1 MPNLDRFSQPMS
13 WESEPKGSGPFEIEC
28 SNPIKCAC
36 GCNREILLEDHESYV
51 LSGIWED
58 EYIVNEPNHLY
69 KYSKE
74 NDQLAGA
81 GHPKINKSC
90 CETDKNVSK

>member
-1 MPNLDRFSQPMS
+1 MLNLDRFSQPMAWE
-13 WESEPKGSGPFEIEC
+13 WESKGTGPIEVEC
-28 SNPIKCAC
+28 SEPIMCAC

-51 LSGIWED
+51 KSQIWED
-58 EYIVNEPNHLY
+58 DFIINEPGHLN

-81 GHPKINKSC
+81 GHRKVIKSC
-90 CETDKNVSK
+90 CKTD

>member
-1 MPNLDRFSQPMS
+1 MPNLDRFSQPMA
-13 WESEPKGSGPFEIEC
+13 WEWVQKGTGPIEFECCEPIM
-28 SNPIKCAC
+28 CAC

-51 LSGIWED
+51 KSTIWED
-58 EYIVNEPNHLY
+58 EYIISEPDHLK

-74 NDQLAGA
+74 NDRLAGA
-81 GHPKINKSC
+81 GHSKLINSC